1 MKRYLITAGIVSTFF
16 LIMFLVVEALN
27 IPLLTDP
34 SPYLNQ
40 GSFPAA
46 ILGVGLLVADVVLP
60 VPSSLIM
67 IINGALFGV
76 LLGAFL
82 SLTGSVGATLFGFSI
97 GRRGGRLFSRLLS
110 VEERER
116 ADNLLKKWGGL
127 AIVITRP
134 IPLLAETVAI
144 MAGASPL
151 KWTTVT
157 IAALVGSLPGAVL
170 YALAGAVAG
179 SFQSEVLVF
188 GLVML
193 IAGVFWLIGR
203 RAGSGLTEAEE
214 TST

>member
-1 MKRYLITAGIVSTFF
+1 MKRYLITVGIVSTFF

-40 GSFPAA
+40 GNFPAA

-110 VEERER
+110 VEEREK

-144 MAGASPL
+144 MAGVSPL

-170 YALAGAVAG
+170 YALAGAIAG

-203 RAGSGLTEAEE
+203 RASSGLTEAEE